1 MEIRTFGWIQNPS
14 DLNKLKLTV
23 NTFDCD
29 SEHYQ
34 KLLNEIIDR
43 EIIYFPDIAAKLK
56 NKLSEKA
63 DSFTYEELVGGIK
76 DKNGRNTTV
85 RANQQAD
92 SLLKITIQPQSAETK
107 GRRFTD
113 NWTADGFLRWAVTW
127 GFVEHNRDEDT
138 FRITP
143 LGKAY
148 SVTLNGS
155 REE

>member
-34 KLLNEIIDR
+34 KLLNVIIDK

-56 NKLSEKA
+56 SKLREKA

-76 DKNGRNTTV
+76 DKYGRNTSV
-85 RANQQAD
+85 RADQ
-92 SLLKITIQPQSAETK
+92 
-107 GRRFTD
+107 
-113 NWTADGFLRWAVTW
+113 
-127 GFVEHNRDEDT
+127 
-138 FRITP
+138 
-143 LGKAY
+143 
-148 SVTLNGS
+148 
-155 REE
+155 